1 MCSGFFCSATW
12 ASYTFRSR
20 STSSGGRSS
29 TRTASGLAAAMWRAT
44 SRTNCLKS
52 SVRATKSVSQFTST
66 STPTRP
72 LKWMY
77 ASTSPSDASRP
88 ARVSALAA
96 PFLRSTSTAFSRSP
110 PASSSA
116 RLQSIIPA
124 PVRARSSATCFAPTS
139 FTLATVAHSSIRTP
153 PSRRG
158 ARRAAAGCDR
168 SRPGVGLG
176 LAPAARFRWCG
187 RRCLLGLQARRD
199 GLGFRPPLA
208 TRRLLLALAL
218 RLRLDAGLR
227 RVGHRLAFLDRL
239 TQRHLPP
246 RLGDHVGDRRRNER
260 DGPDGVVVPRNRDR
274 DEVRIGVRVHDRHH
288 GDSELVRL
296 GHRDAL
302 LLCVHH
308 EQRPGQATHVLDPR
322 EVLLQLGPLAVEQQL
337 LLLGVVF
344 ELALG
349 DALLQLLE
357 PLDLL
362 LDGLEVGQRAAQ
374 PALRHPERTA
384 ALRLGLDDVLELLL
398 GADEQDALTLQHH
411 APHEL
416 RRGLEL
422 TQRLLEIDDVDA
434 AALGEDEAAHLRVP
448 PSGLVPEVDPRLEQV
463 LQLGLRHALPLG
475 VRCQGSGVR
484 CRGSGPDT

>member
-1 MCSGFFCSATW
+1 
-12 ASYTFRSR
+12 
-20 STSSGGRSS
+20 
-29 TRTASGLAAAMWRAT
+29 MWRAT

-187 RRCLLGLQARRD
+187 CRCLLGLQARRD
-199 GLGFRPPLA
+199 GLGLRPPLA

-227 RVGHRLAFLDRL
+227 PVGHCR
-239 TQRHLPP
+239 
-246 RLGDHVGDRRRNER
+246 
-260 DGPDGVVVPRNRDR
+260 
-274 DEVRIGVRVHDRHH
+274 
-288 GDSELVRL
+288 
-296 GHRDAL
+296 AL
-302 LLCVHH
+302 L
-308 EQRPGQATHVLDPR
+308 P
-322 EVLLQLGPLAVEQQL
+322 
-337 LLLGVVF
+337 
-344 ELALG
+344 
-349 DALLQLLE
+349 LLE
-357 PLDLL
+357 ALDLL

-374 PALRHPERTA
+374 PALGHPERTA

-416 RRGLEL
+416 LRGFEL

-434 AALGEDEAAHLRVP
+434 AALGVDEAAHLRVP

-463 LQLGLRHALPLG
+463 LQLGLRHGLPFM
-475 VRCQGSGVR
+475 GSIRR
-484 CRGSGPDT
+484 CRHLRCHPEGTQHRIGQRVCLRHQTSDVRRRC